1 MDALARRLRGAGPWR
16 AALVAIP
23 SGMVLALAQAPFSLF
38 WTPFLAL
45 PPLLWLLEGARTRR
59 GAFLRG
65 WAAGVGFFGLAL
77 CWIVEPFLVDAEIF
91 GWMAPF
97 ALVGMAGGLALFW
110 GAAFGLAFTLGRAA
124 RFGGARLALALALLL
139 SLAEMARAFVLTG
152 FPWALPAYG
161 WIGTPVAQVLAL
173 VGPYGLS
180 ALTLVA
186 ALLPGAPLGRFG
198 WRGSTAVAAALVAL
212 GWGWG
217 AWRLAQPLPLRDPA
231 LLVRL
236 VQPDAEQRLK
246 WRPEMQALFLERQLA
261 ATRAEPRPDVVI
273 WPETAIP
280 YPLDYAPDLQAEI
293 AAAARGAP
301 VILGVER
308 IETGETGDRW
318 FNALAVLGPGGAAL
332 AVYDKH
338 HLVPFGEYIPQ
349 ADLLARLGPRVATL
363 TSRGF
368 TPGAGPHLVAAA
380 GLPPFLPLI
389 CYEAVFPQA
398 MRAPEGRANWLV
410 QITNDG
416 WFGEFSGPFQH
427 LAQARA
433 RAIEQGLPLA
443 RAANT
448 GISAMIDPKGRVVS
462 QLTLGQAGHLDVPL
476 PSALEATIYARIGDR
491 VSLVAILVALGLT
504 VYNFSSSFRLRL
516 PR

>member
-1 MDALARRLRGAGPWR
+1 MAALPRLLREAGPWR
-16 AALVAIP
+16 AALVALVC
-23 SGMVLALAQAPFSLF
+23 GQALALAQAPFSLF

-45 PPLLWLLEGARTRR
+45 PPLLWLFEGARTRR

-77 CWIVEPFLVDAEIF
+77 CWIVEPFLVDPETF

-110 GAAFGLAFTLGRAA
+110 GGAFALAHAAGLA
-124 RFGGARLALALALLL
+124 GARRALALALLL
-139 SLAEMARAFVLTG
+139 ALAEIARSFVLTG

-161 WIGTPVAQVLAL
+161 WIGTPVGQVLAL

-198 WRGSTAVAAALVAL
+198 WRGSAVVAATLVAL

-217 AWRLAQPLPLRDPA
+217 AWRLAQPLPSRDPP
-231 LLVRL
+231 LVVRL

-261 ATRAEPRPDVVI
+261 ATRADPRPDVVI

-280 YPLDYAPDLQAEI
+280 YPLGYAPDLQAEI
-293 AAAARGAP
+293 AAAARGAS

-318 FNALAVLGPGGAAL
+318 YNALAVLGPGGAAL

-349 ADLLARLGPRVATL
+349 ADLLARLGPQVATL

-368 TPGAGPHLVAAA
+368 TPGAGPHLVEAA

-389 CYEAVFPQA
+389 CYEAVFPQG
-398 MRAPEGRANWLV
+398 MRAPEGRPGWLV

-448 GISAMIDPKGRVVS
+448 GVSAMIDPKGRVVA
-462 QLTLGQAGHLDVPL
+462 QLTLGQAGHLDAAL
-476 PSALEATIYARIGDR
+476 PPALDATIYARIGDKP
-491 VSLVAILVALGLT
+491 SLVAILFVLGLT
-504 VYNFSSSFRLRL
+504 VYNFISSFRHRL